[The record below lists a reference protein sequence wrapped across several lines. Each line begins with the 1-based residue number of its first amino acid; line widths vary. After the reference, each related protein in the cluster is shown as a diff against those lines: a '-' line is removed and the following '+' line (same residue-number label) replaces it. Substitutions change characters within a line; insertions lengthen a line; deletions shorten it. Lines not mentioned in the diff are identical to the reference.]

1 LRQGVTVIPV
11 LVAGAEVPDPEDL
24 PEALRPITCR
34 HGAEL
39 SDVRWAYDVERL
51 LSMLDQLGLLLEAG
65 AAIRQIAPDTVEAR
79 FRRLLVEGAH
89 HGVLPGPA
97 LELATYHRPEW
108 EVTWT
113 PAPVPSPKSAPPPT
127 EHAPPA
133 ARSLLLRA
141 ALILVPLAALAAAI
155 KWLVGCAVDYPV
167 PEGDE
172 PAGETVACTVFAPT
186 AVAAGEAFL
195 VQVFAHLPLQYAD
208 ARGAGHR
215 VRSGR
220 DETRLSSEPR
230 VAGCPRSRAVI
241 SVGNP
246 GR

>member
-1 LRQGVTVIPV
+1 
-11 LVAGAEVPDPEDL
+11 
-24 PEALRPITCR
+24 
-34 HGAEL
+34 
-39 SDVRWAYDVERL
+39 
-51 LSMLDQLGLLLEAG
+51 
-65 AAIRQIAPDTVEAR
+65 
-79 FRRLLVEGAH
+79 
-89 HGVLPGPA
+89 VLPGPA

-195 VQVFAHLPLQYAD
+195 VQVLASSRGLPTEPRCHFSWQSRAL
-208 ARGAGHR
+208 RSTSPCSRWSGGAGPR
-215 VRSGR
+215 PYSLGSQSQLGDRS
-220 DETRLSSEPR
+220 
-230 VAGCPRSRAVI
+230 AH
-241 SVGNP
+241 
-246 GR
+246 